1 MERPFDDSVFSF
13 NPDKI
18 KDKMKIED
26 EEKKEKKKIGDEERI
41 KKLKKQIEYNR
52 YLLNGILGTYSCFEI
67 NNILQRTEE
76 ELKNFEERITKLG
89 KKHAHMD
96 VLVEYIEK
104 AKKEEKNKEN
114 I

>member
-1 MERPFDDSVFSF
+1 MERPFDDTVFSF
-13 NPDKI
+13 NPEKI
-18 KDKMKIED
+18 K
-26 EEKKEKKKIGDEERI
+26 EKVKIGEEEGI

-76 ELKNFEERITKLG
+76 DLKNFEERITKLE
-89 KKHAHMD
+89 KKHARLD
-96 VLVEYIEK
+96 VLIEYNEK